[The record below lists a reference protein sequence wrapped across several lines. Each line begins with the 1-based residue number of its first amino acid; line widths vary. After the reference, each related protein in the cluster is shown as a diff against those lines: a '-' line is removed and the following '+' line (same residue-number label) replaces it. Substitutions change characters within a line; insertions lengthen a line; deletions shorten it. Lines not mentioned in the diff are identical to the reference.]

1 MMEHV
6 GVGHFDEYFR
16 KVRELLTPDG
26 YAFIHCIGRMSQPG
40 TTGPFIRKY
49 IFPGG
54 YVPAL
59 SETFA
64 ATERCGLWCDDMEVL
79 RLHYH
84 YTVKHWRERFAKNRA
99 QAVAIYD
106 EKFCRMWE
114 FYLAAVEL
122 EFLHG
127 SHMVF
132 QLLLSTK
139 RDAVPITRDFMI
151 EAERTACAKTMG
163 GY

>member
-1 MMEHV
+1 V
-6 GVGHFDEYFR
+6 
-16 KVRELLTPDG
+16 
-26 YAFIHCIGRMSQPG
+26 PG

-49 IFPGG
+49 IFPGA

-59 SETFA
+59 SEVFA
-64 ATERCGLWCDDMEVL
+64 ATERNGLWVADSEIQ

-84 YTVKHWRERFAKNRA
+84 YTCQHWRKRFAANREEA
-99 QAVAIYD
+99 RRIYD
-106 EKFCRMWE
+106 ERFCRMWE
-114 FYLAAVEL
+114 WYLSAVEL

-132 QLLLSTK
+132 QLLLAKT

-151 EAERTACAKTMG
+151 DAERAAQAK
-163 GY
+163 GYSAKRLSIQAFM